1 LYVNVILSPSKSTAP
16 LAAHVSV
23 EVTVAFA
30 GLNVADFTAG
40 AVLSTVTVFDTPD
53 SELLVVPSLAKTVQ
67 YNLSPFANVADVKVL
82 PFVGP

>member
-1 LYVNVILSPSKSTAP
+1 VGISRLDVIPVILTD
-16 LAAHVSV
+16 L
-23 EVTVAFA
+23 T
-30 GLNVADFTAG
+30 DG
-40 AVLSTVTVFDTPD
+40 AVLSMVTVFDAPD